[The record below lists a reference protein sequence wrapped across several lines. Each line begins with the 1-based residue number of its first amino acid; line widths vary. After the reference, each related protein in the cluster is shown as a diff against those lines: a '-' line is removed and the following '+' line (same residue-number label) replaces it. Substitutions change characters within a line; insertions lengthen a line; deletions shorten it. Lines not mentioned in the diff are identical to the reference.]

1 MGYFPVRAVFVFHN
15 VKSAL
20 GAILVETV
28 RSEGT
33 GLFALITQSSSY
45 SYTTRKWN
53 FQLLRVD
60 TRRYMPD
67 QRSFW

>member
-45 SYTTRKWN
+45 SYTTRK
-53 FQLLRVD
+53 
-60 TRRYMPD
+60 
-67 QRSFW
+67 